1 MAQVESVLRDLDA
14 FDKPQIHVLNK
25 IDLFDE
31 QTRATLKD
39 TADNVHISAARG
51 LHLERLLAAIDAHLD
66 QDPIARARLR
76 VPQAEGRALA
86 QLESRSV
93 ILSRQYGENEMVE
106 LEVDAPE
113 SLLRRLSR
121 FVVAPVRQPGARGK
135 SSGKNE
141 E

>member
-31 QTRATLKD
+31 PTRATLKD

-66 QDPIARARLR
+66 LDPIERARLR
-76 VPQAEGRALA
+76 
-86 QLESRSV
+86 SRS
-93 ILSRQYGENEMVE
+93 
-106 LEVDAPE
+106 
-113 SLLRRLSR
+113 RRAKR
-121 FVVAPVRQPGARGK
+121 WR
-135 SSGKNE
+135 SSNRAA
-141 E
+141 